1 MTPGGGGHA
10 LADAL
15 GYPVPGEPS
24 RLVRSLRAAAS
35 TAPASAV
42 LARTL
47 RPADALLSRWGAARA
62 GGSGLLVGLPV
73 VTLTTTGARSGL
85 PRAVP
90 LIPVVTEAAF
100 AVLGTNFGGERTP
113 AWVRN
118 LEANP
123 EASIAFAGRDL
134 RVRTRQ
140 LEGAEQEALL
150 AAAVRLYPGFG
161 RYVVRAAHRRIR
173 VVALE
178 ALERPAGGSAAPVR
192 PPPG

>member
-47 RPADALLSRWGAARA
+47 RPADALLSRWGAARTGA
-62 GGSGLLVGLPV
+62 SGLLVGLPV

-113 AWVRN
+113 GWAIN
-118 LEANP
+118 LEARP
-123 EASIAFAGRDL
+123 EAEVAFGDRTVPVRA
-134 RVRTRQ
+134 RV
-140 LEGAEQEALL
+140 LEGAEREQVIEA
-150 AAAVRLYPGFG
+150 ASAVYAGFG
-161 RYVVRAAHRRIR
+161 RYVVRASHRRIR
-173 VVALE
+173 VFALE
-178 ALERPAGGSAAPVR
+178 QVEPAGR
-192 PPPG
+192 T

>member
-1 MTPGGGGHA
+1 MSADGGGVA
-10 LADAL
+10 VAAAL

-24 RLVRSLRAAAS
+24 PLVRRLRAVAS
-35 TAPASAV
+35 TGPASRV

-47 RPADALLSRWGAARA
+47 RPADALLSRLGVGRA

-90 LIPVVTEAAF
+90 LIPVVTRPAF

-118 LEANP
+118 LEAHP
-123 EASIAFAGRDL
+123 EATLAFGGREL
-134 RVRTRQ
+134 RVRARP
-140 LEGAEQEALL
+140 LDGRERDEVI
-150 AAAVRLYPGFG
+150 AAATRLYPGFG
-161 RYVVRAAHRRIR
+161 RYVVRAAHRRVR
-173 VVALE
+173 VLALE
-178 ALERPAGGSAAPVR
+178 PVAP
-192 PPPG
+192 